1 MSEREE
7 QGVGAETDRSDRVEK
22 QASAKTGE
30 QAGFEGK
37 RDGGKRD
44 GERTDEDVE
53 TPRRERMIELRGD
66 RPKQER

>member
-7 QGVGAETDRSDRVEK
+7 QGVGAETDGRDGVEQK
-22 QASAKTGE
+22 ASAKTGE
-30 QAGFEGK
+30 QAGFQGK
-37 RDGGKRD
+37 REGGKRD

-53 TPRRERMIELRGD
+53 APRRERMVKLRGD